1 MLKNSSTISEKRKRK
16 LCSLSL
22 FLVKMGVHDNDIYLN
37 GVLYLEVLIIGGCLL
52 LGIILI
58 SISIYQFVKEIK
70 EKISKNEK
78 WEVVAQNLIGL
89 FSDPLH
95 GARFYFLVGGLFFVV
110 GLLFL

>member
-1 MLKNSSTISEKRKRK
+1 MVLDFFVEKFQHYFRETKEK
-16 LCSLSL
+16 VMFSFA
-22 FLVKMGVHDNDIYLN
+22 FLVKMDVHDNDIYLN

-70 EKISKNEK
+70 EKISKKEK

-89 FSDPLH
+89 FSGCMEH
-95 GARFYFLVGGLFFVV
+95 RSTF
-110 GLLFL
+110 